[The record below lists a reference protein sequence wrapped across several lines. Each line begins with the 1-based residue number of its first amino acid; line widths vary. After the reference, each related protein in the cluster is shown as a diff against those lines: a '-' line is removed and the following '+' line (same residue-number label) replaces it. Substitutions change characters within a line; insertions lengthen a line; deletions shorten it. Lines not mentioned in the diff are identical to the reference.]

1 MLLDRGASDNRRPG
15 GRDHEIP
22 RRPLR
27 PKSIRHVRRSH
38 QRRAGRSPASEF
50 GMHNSASSADG
61 ADHDYR
67 RRLRE
72 LQIELVKFQ
81 RDLIKRGDRILVVIE
96 GEGLG

>member
-1 MLLDRGASDNRRPG
+1 
-15 GRDHEIP
+15 
-22 RRPLR
+22 
-27 PKSIRHVRRSH
+27 
-38 QRRAGRSPASEF
+38 
-50 GMHNSASSADG
+50 MHNSASSADG